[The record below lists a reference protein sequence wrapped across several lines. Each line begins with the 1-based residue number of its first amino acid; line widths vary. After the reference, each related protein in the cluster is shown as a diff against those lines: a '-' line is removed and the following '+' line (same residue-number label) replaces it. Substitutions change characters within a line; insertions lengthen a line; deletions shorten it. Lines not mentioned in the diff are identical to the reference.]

1 MKKSLTPLPNDPT
14 DNAIVNFIT
23 YTRSLD
29 FESRPDYYTLKNLI
43 KSFLTK
49 ERVDQFFKEKQ
60 KQIDEKEE
68 VNRKEKLRLL

>member
-1 MKKSLTPLPNDPT
+1 MKRSLTPLPNDPI

-49 ERVDQFFKEKQ
+49 ERLDQIFSERQ
-60 KQIDEKEE
+60 KLIDEKEE